1 LAETYTFVPYDIP
14 EMLAQS
20 ERALAFAHAA
30 FPPDSTDPLL
40 LYMQM
45 LRARAFTIC
54 GRYREAL
61 QSSVENLVTMRAAL
75 GNDNLD
81 VANAIAEMGGT
92 ERYVGE
98 IRDALA
104 HHREALTIYERLK
117 NTDSADYMVTLVGYG
132 STLLAARQPAGA
144 LEAYTRA
151 REISQRLT
159 GPASWDT
166 LGATFYRA
174 WALAYL
180 GRHAEA
186 RQLLAIAEQPDVKI
200 EFPLWFARVS
210 GSIMRLGGDRA
221 HAIEAFQHALAL
233 ISEGPRAEWDRMPVY
248 AELGLAELE
257 AGDLQAAH
265 SHLSNMRRIAESHE
279 VALHPLYAETL
290 SGLGRIEL
298 ARNHSEAALALF
310 ERVEKFW
317 LDFDP
322 QHAEAGIARR
332 WTERARAAAATQSS
346 ESRPAT
352 GANLVGQAAHP

>member
-1 LAETYTFVPYDIP
+1 
-14 EMLAQS
+14 
-20 ERALAFAHAA
+20 
-30 FPPDSTDPLL
+30 
-40 LYMQM
+40 
-45 LRARAFTIC
+45 
-54 GRYREAL
+54 
-61 QSSVENLVTMRAAL
+61 
-75 GNDNLD
+75 
-81 VANAIAEMGGT
+81 
-92 ERYVGE
+92 
-98 IRDALA
+98 
-104 HHREALTIYERLK
+104 
-117 NTDSADYMVTLVGYG
+117 
-132 STLLAARQPAGA
+132 
-144 LEAYTRA
+144 
-151 REISQRLT
+151 
-159 GPASWDT
+159 
-166 LGATFYRA
+166 
-174 WALAYL
+174 
-180 GRHAEA
+180 
-186 RQLLAIAEQPDVKI
+186 LLAIAEQPDVKI

-221 HAIEAFQHALAL
+221 HAIEAFRHALAL

-332 WTERARAAAATQSS
+332 WTERARAAATQSS
-346 ESRPAT
+346 ESQPAA
-352 GANLVGQAAHP
+352 GANLVRQAAHS